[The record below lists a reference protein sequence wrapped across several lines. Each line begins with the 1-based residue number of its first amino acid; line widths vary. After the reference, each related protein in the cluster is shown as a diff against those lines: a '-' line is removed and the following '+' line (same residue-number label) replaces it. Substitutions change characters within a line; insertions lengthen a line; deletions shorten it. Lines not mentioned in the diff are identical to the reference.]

1 MKKAISFML
10 LLSML
15 LPSPAQDAPPGDMVL
30 IPGGT
35 FMMGSNANPHSPA
48 FPAHLVKLK
57 PYCMDVYEVSNAQYA
72 AFCEATAHA
81 YPEFWG
87 LERFK
92 SGPDFPRH
100 PVVGV
105 NHADATAFAQ
115 WAGKR
120 LPTEAEW
127 EFAARGGQEGQ
138 PFPYGE
144 HADHEQAR
152 FKHPTKEKG
161 PVAVG
166 SFQPNGYG
174 LFDMAGNA
182 WEWVAD
188 WYDASYYTHSPQ
200 EQPTGPLSG
209 QFKAFRGG
217 GWHSGGGCT
226 MVSHRNALPMYWV
239 DIAGGF
245 RCVKDLE

>member
-1 MKKAISFML
+1 MSIML
-10 LLSML
+10 LVSML
-15 LPSPAQDAPPGDMVL
+15 LSSSAQDAPPEDMVL
-30 IPGGT
+30 IPGGP
-35 FMMGSNANPHSPA
+35 FLMGSNANPHSPA

-57 PYCMDVYEVSNAQYA
+57 PYYMDICEVSNAQYA
-72 AFCEATAHA
+72 AFCEATGHA

-92 SGPDFPRH
+92 SGPGYPQY

-105 NHADATAFAQ
+105 NQGDATAYAQ

-127 EFAARGGQEGQ
+127 EFAARGGQEGL

-144 HADHEQAR
+144 QADHEQAR
-152 FKHPTKEKG
+152 FKHPTMEKG

-188 WYDASYYTHSPQ
+188 WFDASYYDHSPE
-200 EQPTGPLSG
+200 EQPTGPSSG